1 MIRIFKSYDNKIY
14 EITDLCKSI
23 SINGNLKGVARQLSC
38 SIYYSITDRKNNI
51 LLGKMQIGSGTKVWA
66 TLDDAKEIFKGIVV
80 DRTLTSE
87 DSLEF
92 TAFDY
97 AYYLNKNTITKNYNN
112 ITADSA
118 TRDILGE
125 IGVQVG
131 SLASSNIKLRY
142 LLAQKKVYD
151 AIMELYTQVSK
162 QTGKQYFI
170 AMDGTKVDVGE
181 MGGVL
186 SSQIIKPASDPNTE
200 SCDGNLISFS
210 YKDSMG
216 NMINRVKIY
225 DENNNYISQVQNN
238 EEIAYYGILQ
248 DNYVKEKD
256 KDANVVAKNKL
267 HGIDREVNCS
277 VLGNWDYRTGYAV
290 HTQIPYVDILSNA
303 KMHII
308 ADTHTW
314 DVETGEYTTELTL
327 NFVCKMDAKESDD
340 TQKFD
345 TKQEKKAVREEKKQL
360 REKKRAER
368 KAKAEAKKKTKKG
381 KKKVTK
387 KKSKKGRKKKALPTY
402 EQLLHMH

>member
-1 MIRIFKSYDNKIY
+1 MIRVFKSYDNKTS
-14 EITDLCKSI
+14 EITDLLKSI
-23 SINGNLKGVARQLSC
+23 SLSNSLTSVSRQLSC

-51 LLGKMQIGSGTKVWA
+51 LLGKMQIGAGTKIWV
-66 TLDDAKEIFKGIVV
+66 TLDGEEIFKGIVI
-80 DRTLTSE
+80 DRILSNEDTLE
-87 DSLEF
+87 II
-92 TAFDY
+92 AFNY

-118 TRDILGE
+118 TRDILSE
-125 IGVQVG
+125 IGVQAG
-131 SLASSNIKLRY
+131 YIAPSNIKLRY

-170 AMDGTKVDVGE
+170 YMDGIKVNVGE

-186 SSQIIKPASDPNTE
+186 SNTIIKPASDPNTE
-200 SCDGNLISFS
+200 TCDGNLISFS

-216 NMINRVKIY
+216 NMINKVKIY

-238 EEIAYYGILQ
+238 GEIAYYGILQ

-256 KDANVVAKNKL
+256 KDATVVAKNML
-267 HGIDREVNCS
+267 HGVDREVECR
-277 VLGNWDYRTGYAV
+277 VLGNWNYRTGYAV

-314 DVETGEYTTELTL
+314 DIQTGEYTTELTL
-327 NFVCKMDAKESDD
+327 SFVCKMDAKESDD

-345 TKQEKKAVREEKKQL
+345 TKQEKKAIKEEKKQE
-360 REKKRAER
+360 REKKKVIRENKRAER
-368 KAKAEAKKKTKKG
+368 KAKAEAKKKQKAKKSKEKSK
-381 KKKVTK
+381 KKKVTPK
-387 KKSKKGRKKKALPTY
+387 KKSKRR
-402 EQLLHMH
+402 

>member
-1 MIRIFKSYDNKIY
+1 MIRIFKSYDNKLY
-14 EITDLCKSI
+14 EITDICKSV
-23 SINGNLKGVARQLSC
+23 SLSNSLTSVSRQLSC

-51 LLGKMQIGSGTKVWA
+51 LLGKMQIGAGTKVWI
-66 TLDDAKEIFKGIVV
+66 TLDDKEIFRGIVV
-80 DRTLTSE
+80 DRILARE
-87 DSLEF
+87 DFLEF

-112 ITADSA
+112 VTADSA
-118 TRDILGE
+118 TRDILTE

-170 AMDGTKVDVGE
+170 AMDGIKVNVGE
-181 MGGVL
+181 MGSVL
-186 SSQIIKPASDPNTE
+186 SSQIIKPASDPNIE

-238 EEIAYYGILQ
+238 EEIAYYGNLQ

-267 HGIDREVNCS
+267 HGIDREVECKL
-277 VLGNWDYRTGYAV
+277 LGNWNYRTGYAV

-303 KMHII
+303 KMHIT

-314 DVETGEYTTELTL
+314 DIQTGEYTTELTL
-327 NFVCKMDAKESDD
+327 SFVCKMDIKESDD

-345 TKQEKKAVREEKKQL
+345 TKQGKKAVREEKKQL

-368 KAKAEAKKKTKKG
+368 KAKAEAKKKQKTKKNTEKSKN
-381 KKKVTK
+381 KKATPK
-387 KKSKKGRKKKALPTY
+387 KKSRKRR
-402 EQLLHMH
+402 

>member
-1 MIRIFKSYDNKIY
+1 MIRVFKSYDNKTS
-14 EITDLCKSI
+14 EITDLLKSI
-23 SINGNLKGVARQLSC
+23 SLSNSLTSVSRQLSC

-51 LLGKMQIGSGTKVWA
+51 LLGKMQIGAGAKVWVI
-66 TLDDAKEIFKGIVV
+66 LDDKEIFRGIVV
-80 DRTLTSE
+80 DRTLSSE
-87 DSLEF
+87 DTLEF

-112 ITADSA
+112 ITADGA
-118 TRDILGE
+118 TKDILNE
-125 IGVQVG
+125 IGVQ
-131 SLASSNIKLRY
+131 ADYIAPSNIKLRY

-170 AMDGTKVDVGE
+170 YMDSIKVNVRE

-186 SSQIIKPASDPNTE
+186 VNTTIKPATSPDIET
-200 SCDGNLISFS
+200 CDGNLISFS

-216 NMINRVKIY
+216 NMVNKVKIY

-238 EEIAYYGILQ
+238 GEIAYYGILQ

-256 KDANVVAKNKL
+256 KDANVVAKNML
-267 HGIDREVNCS
+267 HGVDREIECR
-277 VLGNWDYRTGYAV
+277 VLGNWNYRTGYAV

-314 DVETGEYTTELTL
+314 DMQTGEYITELTL
-327 NFVCKMDAKESDD
+327 SFVCKMDMKESDD

-345 TKQEKKAVREEKKQL
+345 TKQEKKAIKEEKKQE

-368 KAKAEAKKKTKKG
+368 KAKAEAKKKQKAKKSKEKSK
-381 KKKVTK
+381 KKKVTPK
-387 KKSKKGRKKKALPTY
+387 KKSKRR
-402 EQLLHMH
+402 

>member
-1 MIRIFKSYDNKIY
+1 MIRIFKSYDNIVH
-14 EITDLCKSI
+14 EITDLCKSV
-23 SINGNLKGVARQLSC
+23 SLSNSLTSVSRQLSC
-38 SIYYSITDRKNNI
+38 SIYYSSTDRKNNI
-51 LLGKMQIGSGTKVWA
+51 LLGKMQIGAGTKVWV
-66 TLDDAKEIFKGIVV
+66 TLDNKEIFRGIVV
-80 DRTLTSE
+80 DRTLSSE
-87 DSLEF
+87 DTLEF

-112 ITADSA
+112 ITAHSA
-118 TRDILGE
+118 TREILNE
-125 IGVQVG
+125 IGEQSG
-131 SLASSNIKLRY
+131 NLASSNIKLRRA
-142 LLAQKKVYD
+142 LPQKKVYD

-170 AMDGTKVDVGE
+170 YMDGIKVNVGE

-186 SSQIIKPASDPNTE
+186 SDTIIKPASDPNNIV
-200 SCDGNLISFS
+200 CDGNLISFS

-225 DENNNYISQVQNN
+225 DENNNYINQLQNN
-238 EEIAYYGILQ
+238 GEIAYYGILQ

-256 KDANVVAKNKL
+256 KDASVVAKNKL
-267 HGIDREVNCS
+267 HGIDREVECR
-277 VLGNWDYRTGYAV
+277 VLGDWDYRTGYAV
-290 HTQIPYVDILSNA
+290 HTQIPYIDILQDA

-314 DVETGEYTTELTL
+314 DIASGQYITELTL
-327 NFVCKMDAKESDD
+327 SFVCKMDTKESDD

-345 TKQEKKAVREEKKQL
+345 TKQEKKAAREEKKQV

-368 KAKAEAKKKTKKG
+368 KDKVEAKKKA
-381 KKKVTK
+381 
-387 KKSKKGRKKKALPTY
+387 KKSKKKVVKKKGRKGKKKKALPTY

>member
-1 MIRIFKSYDNKIY
+1 MIRIFKSYDNIVH
-14 EITDLCKSI
+14 EITDLCKSV
-23 SINGNLKGVARQLSC
+23 SLSNSLTSVSRQLSC

-51 LLGKMQIGSGTKVWA
+51 LLGKMQIGAGTKVWI
-66 TLDDAKEIFKGIVV
+66 TLNNKEIFRGVV
-80 DRTLTSE
+80 IDRTLTSE
-87 DSLEF
+87 DTLEF

-112 ITADSA
+112 ITADRA
-118 TRDILGE
+118 TKDILSE

-131 SLASSNIKLRY
+131 HVVSSNIKLRY

-170 AMDGTKVDVGE
+170 YMDVIKVNVGE

-186 SSQIIKPASDPNTE
+186 SDAIIKPASDPNAE
-200 SCDGNLISFS
+200 ACDGNLISFS

-216 NMINRVKIY
+216 NMVNRVKIY
-225 DENNNYISQVQNN
+225 DENNNYISQVQTNG
-238 EEIAYYGILQ
+238 EIAYYGILQ

-256 KDANVVAKNKL
+256 KDATVVAKNKL
-267 HGIDREVNCS
+267 HGVDKEVECK

-314 DVETGEYTTELTL
+314 DIQTGEYTTELTL
-327 NFVCKMDAKESDD
+327 SFVCKMDAKESDD

-345 TKQEKKAVREEKKQL
+345 TKQEKKAIKEEKKQE
-360 REKKRAER
+360 REKKKVIRENKRAER
-368 KAKAEAKKKTKKG
+368 KAKAEAKKKQKAKKSKEKSK
-381 KKKVTK
+381 KKKVTPK
-387 KKSKKGRKKKALPTY
+387 KKSKRR
-402 EQLLHMH
+402 

>member
-1 MIRIFKSYDNKIY
+1 MIKIFKSYDNKLY
-14 EITDLCKSI
+14 EITDICKSV
-23 SINGNLKGVARQLSC
+23 SLSNSLTSVSRQLSC

-51 LLGKMQIGSGTKVWA
+51 LLGKMQIGAGTKVWV
-66 TLDDAKEIFKGIVV
+66 TLDDKEIFRGIVV

-118 TRDILGE
+118 TRDILTE

-170 AMDGTKVDVGE
+170 AMDGIKVNVGE

-186 SSQIIKPASDPNTE
+186 SNTIIKPASYPNIE
-200 SCDGNLISFS
+200 SCDGNLINFS
-210 YKDSMG
+210 YKDSMS
-216 NMINRVKIY
+216 NMVNRVKIY
-225 DENNNYISQVQNN
+225 DENNNYISQVQTNG
-238 EEIAYYGILQ
+238 EMAYYGVLQ

-267 HGIDREVNCS
+267 HGIDREVECKL
-277 VLGNWDYRTGYAV
+277 LGNWNYRTGYAV

-303 KMHII
+303 KMHIT

-314 DVETGEYTTELTL
+314 DIQTGEYTTELTL
-327 NFVCKMDAKESDD
+327 SFVCKMDMKESDD

-368 KAKAEAKKKTKKG
+368 KAKAEAKKKQKAKKNTEKSKN
-381 KKKVTK
+381 KKATPK
-387 KKSKKGRKKKALPTY
+387 KKSRKRR
-402 EQLLHMH
+402 